1 MIADANAIT
10 KSKIDFFWQQSCQPL
25 DPLTP
30 QSTSGPAKS
39 GAKRDSHNQPQ
50 EAAPCRCHDWAPSL
64 IPAQSIFNCQHCS
77 SIFGNENWG

>member
-10 KSKIDFFWQQSCQPL
+10 KSKIEFFWQQSCQPL

-39 GAKRDSHNQPQ
+39 GAKQYSHNQPQ
-50 EAAPCRCHDWAPSL
+50 EAAPWPLPRLGTFTHPS
-64 IPAQSIFNCQHCS
+64 SVNF
-77 SIFGNENWG
+77 